1 MNQVVLIGNLTKDP
15 EVRYTTGNN
24 QMAMCRFTLA
34 VNDKRKNPNTG
45 QYEDSPSFIPI
56 VVFGKNAENCGK
68 YLGKGSKCAI
78 SGRIQTG
85 SYEKNGQ
92 KIYTT
97 DVIASGI
104 EYLSPKQQE
113 RQQSFNK
120 GQHQSFDQGFD
131 NAPPG
136 FEQIQDDIP
145 FA

>member
-92 KIYTT
+92 KVYTT
-97 DVIASGI
+97 DVIANGI
-104 EYLSPKQQE
+104 EFLSQRQNQEPQQQE
-113 RQQSFNK
+113 IQQ
-120 GQHQSFDQGFD
+120 QEPQGFD
-131 NAPPG
+131 VPVGFESIEAPP
-136 FEQIQDDIP
+136 